1 MLESVQNLSLV
12 SKISKIFQNIFPFS
26 PSPRTR
32 LEDFDD
38 CGEKGSATRVIGG
51 TEVPEKYN
59 AWGLL

>member
-1 MLESVQNLSLV
+1 MLESVQYLSLV
-12 SKISKIFQNIFPFS
+12 SKIYKIFQNIFPFS

-51 TEVPEKYN
+51 TEVP
-59 AWGLL
+59 